1 MATMSTLC
9 LCDLSDN
16 DLRVLASL
24 SARPQPAP
32 VPPTPGLR
40 LQPPV
45 SWLRTPAS
53 GSSAAPARAE
63 PRP

>member
-1 MATMSTLC
+1 MSTLC
-9 LCDLSDN
+9 LCDLSDT
-16 DLRVLASL
+16 DLRVLANL

-32 VPPTPGLR
+32 APTPALR